1 MLSQKYALFEIKKKK
16 NMEVGTL
23 YLYCSDIESTT
34 NNGMF
39 ENCNSIKNV
48 SVGDGRKIK
57 DISKM
62 FYNCN
67 NLVYVYFEYLE
78 DYKKYLKQC
87 VNKGKNENIQN
98 DSNKEDISSLLDKD
112 KSFMDGLNEYIRQ
125 NSDFLNKFKDTKQK
139 LELLS
144 EKIKSCSPYKGETY
158 RGTKVYNKE

>member
-1 MLSQKYALFEIKKKK
+1 
-16 NMEVGTL
+16 METL

-57 DISKM
+57 NISKM

-78 DYKKYLKQC
+78 DYNEYLKEC
-87 VNKGKNENIQN
+87 VNKGEKKNIQN
-98 DSNKEDISSLLDKD
+98 DSNKKNISSLLETD
-112 KSFMDGLNEYIRQ
+112 KSFRDALNEYIRK
-125 NSDFLNKFKDTKQK
+125 NSDFLDKIKDDKQFFKS
-139 LELLS
+139 LS
-144 EKIKSCSPYKGETY
+144 EKIKSCSTYKEKTY
-158 RGTKVYNKE
+158 RGTKIYNKE

>member
-1 MLSQKYALFEIKKKK
+1 MLSQKYALFEITIKK

-125 NSDFLNKFKDTKQK
+125 NSDFLISFKDAKEK
-139 LELLS
+139 LKSLS
-144 EKIKSCSPYKGETY
+144 EKIQSCSPYKGETY